1 MPEVVVQTGYCKT
14 ALNRTSIPGYRYCLN
29 PYSGCSHGCCY
40 CYADTVLRF
49 SGCTEKWGQFV
60 SAKINFPEVLRRE
73 IVRRRAS
80 LGKVIVG
87 TVTDAYQPAEGEY
100 GLTRASLKVFVA
112 ERPEIELDLLTKS
125 HLVVRDIDLLKQLKN
140 SSVGFTLTT
149 PDDAAASVLEP
160 GAALPSERLQAAK
173 KLVTENISVW
183 VFIAPIL
190 PGVTDAPGALEEL
203 IATLRDIGVK
213 EVYLDP
219 LNPYPASLE
228 RLRAAYR
235 LKLPWALK
243 YLERYLSDPRY
254 YLKALTQRLE
264 FLSRRYGYNLKV

>member
-1 MPEVVVQTGYCKT
+1 MPGIAVQAGHCKT
-14 ALNRTSIPGYRYCLN
+14 ALNRTGIPGYRYCLN

-40 CYADTVLRF
+40 CYADTVLKV
-49 SGCTEKWGQFV
+49 SGQKAKWGEFV
-60 SAKINFPEVLRRE
+60 YAKINFPEVLRRE
-73 IVRRRAS
+73 IGRRRAS

-87 TVTDAYQPAEGEY
+87 TVTDAYQPAEGEF

-160 GAALPSERLQAAK
+160 GASPPSARFKAAK
-173 KLVTENISVW
+173 KLVSENISVW
-183 VFIAPIL
+183 VFVAPIL
-190 PGVTDAPGALEEL
+190 PGVTDAPGALEDL

-235 LKLPWALK
+235 TKLPWALK
-243 YLERYLSDPRY
+243 YLERFLSDPRY

-264 FLSRRYGYNLKV
+264 FLSRRYGYNLKI